1 MRKRRKTVKIIRET
15 VETNKKTFFLLLIFN
30 THHPDNFFNSSSK
43 GSEMLNNI
51 RRNRTIFNI
60 TRYIKLL
67 TNLSLTTNPPMKNM
81 IKNR

>member
-30 THHPDNFFNSSSK
+30 THQSDNFFNSSSK

-60 TRYIKLL
+60 TRYIKLFA
-67 TNLSLTTNPPMKNM
+67 NLSLTTNPPDK
-81 IKNR
+81 KH